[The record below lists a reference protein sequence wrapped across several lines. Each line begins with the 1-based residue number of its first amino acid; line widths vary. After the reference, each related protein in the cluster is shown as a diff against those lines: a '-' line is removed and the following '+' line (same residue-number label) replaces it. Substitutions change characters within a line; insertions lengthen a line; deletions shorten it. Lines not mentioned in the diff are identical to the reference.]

1 VPINLFAPP
10 NRPARATSLADQ
22 DVRQSQFANVFSREV
37 GGTFGPQNNLLD
49 PRFDSVTQVQ
59 SIGTSSY
66 NAMQLE
72 AIRRFRKGLAFSGS
86 YTWAHSLDDVSD
98 ALNVLINDSAN
109 LLDAAKSLT
118 FQRSNSQFDIRKR
131 FALGYQ
137 YDIPFTKGFHGWGK
151 YVLDGW
157 SQSAIFSAQS
167 GLPATVIAAPV
178 TVCSVPGF
186 TVATCPPDANGNSQ
200 LVGITDT
207 LLNGTANSNTGVTT
221 ALNGNAALLHPV
233 PNLNNPGSRRTC
245 L

>member
-1 VPINLFAPP
+1 MIVIMLFFFSFFFFQAEDGIRDLTVTGVQTCALPIF
-10 NRPARATSLADQ
+10 
-22 DVRQSQFANVFSREV
+22 
-37 GGTFGPQNNLLD
+37 
-49 PRFDSVTQVQ
+49 
-59 SIGTSSY
+59 
-66 NAMQLE
+66 
-72 AIRRFRKGLAFSGS
+72 RRFKNGLTFNAN

-118 FQRSNSQFDIRKR
+118 FQRSNSLFDIRKR

-157 SQSAIFSAQS
+157 SQSAIFSTQS

-207 LLNGTANSNTGVTT
+207 LLNGTANSN
-221 ALNGNAALLHPV
+221 
-233 PNLNNPGSRRTC
+233 
-245 L
+245 